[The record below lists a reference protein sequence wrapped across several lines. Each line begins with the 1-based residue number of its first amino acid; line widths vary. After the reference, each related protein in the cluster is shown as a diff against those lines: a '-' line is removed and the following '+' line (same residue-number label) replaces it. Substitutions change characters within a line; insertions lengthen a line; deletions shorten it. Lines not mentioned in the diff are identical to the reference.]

1 MPSILNTL
9 NGLLGLIGGFVVG
22 LIPLIVL
29 HEFGH
34 LLMAKLNGVWAREFG
49 IGYPPRIMTLFRWQ
63 ETEFTLNWIP
73 FGGFVRLEG
82 ENVLEAEDEAPV
94 PPDPEHAAHALYS
107 KSPWRRILIYL
118 GGPLMNLLTAWVI
131 AVLLFTSGIPLTRT
145 VIMEVAPGSP
155 AEEAQIQPGDIP
167 IAVAGQPVEDPAE
180 LSALI
185 QEHLGEPVQI
195 TLQRGEEVVH
205 VTLTPRPNPPE
216 GQGSIGVV
224 ITGEPIT
231 DTLKRYTLPQAIAYG
246 TSYFLNMSVT
256 TVLLPVYA
264 IRMGLPFEQAR
275 PVGVIGISQIAERS
289 VNESLRQNALYP
301 FLNLMI
307 MLSISLGIFNL
318 LPIPALD
325 GGRILF
331 SLIEGLRGKALTP
344 QLQERIH
351 FVAMMV
357 MLVLFVA
364 ITILDIVMP
373 VPLP

>member
-1 MPSILNTL
+1 MPSLLSAL
-9 NGLLGLIGGFVVG
+9 NGLLGLVSGFVIG

-49 IGYPPRIMTLFRWQ
+49 IGYPPRIITLFRWK

-82 ENVLEAEDEAPV
+82 ENLLETEDQKP
-94 PPDPEHAAHALYS
+94 PPDPEQASHALYS

-131 AVLLFTSGIPLTRT
+131 AVLLFTSGVPMMRT
-145 VIMEVAPGSP
+145 VVTDVAPGSP

-167 IAVAGQPVEDPAE
+167 IAVAGQPVEDPME
-180 LSALI
+180 LSTLI
-185 QEHLGEPVQI
+185 QEHLGEPVEI
-195 TLQRGEEVVH
+195 TLQRGEDIVR
-205 VTLTPRPNPPE
+205 VTLTPRVNPPE

-224 ITGEPIT
+224 IAGEPIT
-231 DTLKRYTLPQAIAYG
+231 DTLKRYAFPEAIARG
-246 TSYFLNMSVT
+246 TSYFVSMGVMT
-256 TVLLPVYA
+256 ALLPVYA
-264 IRMGLPFEQAR
+264 IRLGLPFEQAR
-275 PVGVIGISQIAERS
+275 PVGIIGISQIAEQS
-289 VNESLRQNALYP
+289 VNESLQQNALYP
-301 FLNLMI
+301 FLNLVI
-307 MLSISLGIFNL
+307 MLSVSLGIFNL

-351 FVAMMV
+351 FVALMV